1 MKFGL
6 AKIADFNV
14 DDAIGI
20 LGVSRKSQN
29 DDNNVLIFN
38 QLFKQKKINDKT
50 FSLYKQP
57 DKDIFTLYYDG
68 YHDN

>member
-20 LGVSRKSQN
+20 LRVSRKSQN

-57 DKDIFTLYYDG
+57 DKDIFTLY
-68 YHDN
+68 